1 MPVLKQPP
9 LHWTTS
15 LRLRKHYLPI
25 WKSFPAW
32 KQVLWPKFKKYRE
45 KIQFTIHCYLGRI
58 LGGYIFGVG
67 IRSKRL
73 LIRCSLTLH
82 PAFQP
87 SRRCWLCTH
96 ASYMCVCT
104 IQVHLISIHTH
115 LQIHCVAYTPIY
127 IDICVH
133 VYIYSILYI
142 CIYILHTDISNL
154 VFISAVVAM
163 SLSSSP
169 CPLVLRRLAL
179 MAFTISSY
187 FAGFDRRQVRSTTET
202 SGVGTRKAILR
213 RRGWGASGICRSRIG
228 LGSGNLEVIIWIGW
242 GLVLSHSYIH
252 IYIIRWVGL

>member
-1 MPVLKQPP
+1 MWFCVKIRNPFIQCLPSFSLVRTILGYARFETAP

-32 KQVLWPKFKKYRE
+32 KQVLWPKFKKDRE

-87 SRRCWLCTH
+87 RRCWLCTH
-96 ASYMCVCT
+96 AIVTCMYAQYKFIVY
-104 IQVHLISIHTH
+104 LYTH

-127 IDICVH
+127 IYICTCIYIYS
-133 VYIYSILYI
+133 VYIYI
-142 CIYILHTDISNL
+142 CILHTD
-154 VFISAVVAM
+154 M
-163 SLSSSP
+163 
-169 CPLVLRRLAL
+169 
-179 MAFTISSY
+179 
-187 FAGFDRRQVRSTTET
+187 
-202 SGVGTRKAILR
+202 
-213 RRGWGASGICRSRIG
+213 
-228 LGSGNLEVIIWIGW
+228 
-242 GLVLSHSYIH
+242 
-252 IYIIRWVGL
+252 